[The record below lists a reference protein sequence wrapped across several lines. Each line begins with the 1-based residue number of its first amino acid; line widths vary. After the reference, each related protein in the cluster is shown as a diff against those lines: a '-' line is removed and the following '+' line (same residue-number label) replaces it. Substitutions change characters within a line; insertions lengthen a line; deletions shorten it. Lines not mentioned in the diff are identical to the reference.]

1 MRDVFVYKNGKIYKD
16 GTGKPLKSSKILGCH
31 NNYKLAISK
40 NCDVFL
46 KESIGASDYA
56 DVICKKLCDEVG
68 IECAENDLVIMK
80 DFPSFDDKEML
91 SFEEYVEFC
100 KSNAHISDMEKIK
113 AFYNNYLENYEKSKI
128 KHALISY
135 DYTKESPYDD
145 AKIIVLSD
153 LVHTYCKVTGEE
165 GTFAIDTYNKIV
177 NEFVDPNSEIG
188 KQMRKHLK
196 IKKKLVL
203 SPDFDLNL
211 KKIALFGYATC
222 QIDMSCY
229 NLHIALIK
237 DKNGYNVDVAP
248 LFDNGESFNLSSFY
262 DEYSMDNA
270 KDVVESSE
278 EYSNALTLTES
289 SGLYINR
296 QLDDLVDELLCNPG
310 LRDFYEKLKRVDIES
325 VCKKASIH
333 EPEYE
338 FIQYSVMS
346 IFEKRMAILEQAY
359 KKKLDSNNKT
369 KKSIYRTDF
378 VKNENIEKDN
388 YEIKK

>member
-1 MRDVFVYKNGKIYKD
+1 M
-16 GTGKPLKSSKILGCH
+16 
-31 NNYKLAISK
+31 
-40 NCDVFL
+40 
-46 KESIGASDYA
+46 
-56 DVICKKLCDEVG
+56 
-68 IECAENDLVIMK
+68 
-80 DFPSFDDKEML
+80 
-91 SFEEYVEFC
+91 
-100 KSNAHISDMEKIK
+100 
-113 AFYNNYLENYEKSKI
+113 
-128 KHALISY
+128 
-135 DYTKESPYDD
+135 
-145 AKIIVLSD
+145 LSD
-153 LVHTYCKVTGEE
+153 LVQTYCKVTGEE

-196 IKKKLVL
+196 IKKNLDL

-222 QIDMSCY
+222 QIDMSYY

-310 LRDFYEKLKRVDIES
+310 LRDFYEKLKHVDIES

-378 VKNENIEKDN
+378 VRNENIEKDN